1 MEIVGCLRRDFS
13 LNNFSSYRKKE
24 NAFSCLLTSLM
35 LFVILK
41 DLGSITWHEGITCIK
56 TENLVLKNLK
66 KKKKSFS
73 FLFSI
78 LSTQD
83 ERKLFLRG
91 NISSFGR
98 HF

>member
-56 TENLVLKNLK
+56 TENLVLKKSK
-66 KKKKSFS
+66 KKKKF
-73 FLFSI
+73 FFYFFYFVH
-78 LSTQD
+78 T
-83 ERKLFLRG
+83 R
-91 NISSFGR
+91 
-98 HF
+98 